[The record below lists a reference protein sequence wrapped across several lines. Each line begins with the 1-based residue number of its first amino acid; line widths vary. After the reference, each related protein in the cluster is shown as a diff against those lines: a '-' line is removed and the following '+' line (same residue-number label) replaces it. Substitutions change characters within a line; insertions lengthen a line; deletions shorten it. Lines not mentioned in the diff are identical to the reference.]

1 MDTIQLLGCGYA
13 HPATHVSNHELEK
26 TIDTSDEWIVQR
38 TGIHA
43 RYVAVN
49 ETTSMLAAEAGEKA
63 LLDAGVDKA
72 DIRLLIVATLTADQ
86 ANAFHSVSGAGK
98 NGNDGSADHGI

>member
-49 ETTSMLAAEAGEKA
+49 ETTSMLGGQKP
-63 LLDAGVDKA
+63 
-72 DIRLLIVATLTADQ
+72 
-86 ANAFHSVSGAGK
+86 GK
-98 NGNDGSADHGI
+98 KRFWMPVWTKQIFGC